1 MLATH
6 SKALQRR
13 KVNNLILP
21 CHNQHRRTYDYW
33 QIKKVMLEIDILVI
47 ALKAEV
53 PKIKAGNCGIVV
65 RAQYRGLVETLAEKV
80 LEAKALIKQ
89 RRQANRIFVQR
100 ARVDNK

>member
-1 MLATH
+1 
-6 SKALQRR
+6 
-13 KVNNLILP
+13 
-21 CHNQHRRTYDYW
+21 
-33 QIKKVMLEIDILVI
+33 MLEIDILVL
-47 ALKAEV
+47 ATKSEL
-53 PKIKAGNCGIVV
+53 PKIKAGNCGLVV